1 MGAATVVSTLSLMGT
16 SSFVVDS
23 LQTKRK
29 FPPSCYKDGR
39 AQPRPTS
46 LARNFC
52 AYTDVVILY
61 IVVSLVDRWHEAAS
75 RTVTAVGVRRD
86 KAALSSG
93 CKSHPAKRSS
103 RKQPEQL
110 WR

>member
-1 MGAATVVSTLSLMGT
+1 MGVATVVSTLSLMGDLFFRCRFA
-16 SSFVVDS
+16 SNEG
-23 LQTKRK
+23 K

-39 AQPRPTS
+39 GQLRPTS

-52 AYTDVVILY
+52 AYTDVVVLY
-61 IVVSLVDRWHEAAS
+61 IVVSLVDGWHEAAS